1 MYNVNMIQIN
11 MTAWDAWL
19 ADVFG
24 PCFYAFSW
32 LAIADSRGFLAG
44 IFLFKKSTSNI
55 VQKMEHPGG

>member
-1 MYNVNMIQIN
+1 MIQFN

-19 ADVFG
+19 ADVFS

-44 IFLFKKSTSNI
+44 IFLFKKNTSNI
-55 VQKMEHPGG
+55 A